1 MQRDLTRSTLAV
13 LFIGTLI
20 VASLWIVRPFLA
32 PVIWATMIVVAT
44 WPVMLRVQR
53 AFGGRRGLAVA
64 TMTLALLLVFVLPFW
79 AAIGAIVE
87 YSDKFA
93 ELAGSLKDFKV
104 PPPPAFVEMVPVF
117 GAKVAAAWRDV
128 AAMPPEALAAKL
140 APYVGT
146 IAKWA
151 AAEALSLIHI

>member
-53 AFGGRRGLAVA
+53 AFGGRRGLAVT
-64 TMTLALLLVFVLPFW
+64 TMTLAMLLVF
-79 AAIGAIVE
+79 
-87 YSDKFA
+87 
-93 ELAGSLKDFKV
+93 
-104 PPPPAFVEMVPVF
+104 
-117 GAKVAAAWRDV
+117 
-128 AAMPPEALAAKL
+128 AAMPRWRHRP
-140 APYVGT
+140 
-146 IAKWA
+146 
-151 AAEALSLIHI
+151 